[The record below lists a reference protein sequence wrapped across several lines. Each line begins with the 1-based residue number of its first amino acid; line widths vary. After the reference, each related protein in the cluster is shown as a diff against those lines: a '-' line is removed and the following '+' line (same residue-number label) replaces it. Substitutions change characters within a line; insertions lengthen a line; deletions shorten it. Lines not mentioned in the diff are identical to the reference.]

1 MASRCPFLSIDNLV
15 RKHILRSAAGL
26 RGQAGR
32 EVSSDTADR
41 HTVTELREARGG
53 TSKTSER

>member
-41 HTVTELREARGG
+41 HTELREARGG

>member
-1 MASRCPFLSIDNLV
+1 MASRCPFLSIDDLV

-32 EVSSDTADR
+32 GEVSSDTADR
-41 HTVTELREARGG
+41 HTELREARGG